1 MEKNEQPKIIRMY
14 NFLNYRY
21 DLRVNMVTQK
31 IECKKKSG
39 EGVFKP
45 INEDDLMFQLYE
57 VGFTGFE
64 KEFRTLFKSSKIQ
77 RFDPFLTY
85 FQSLSQWQEGDPD
98 YIDILS
104 DFVKTDDQDW
114 WRTMFKKHLVRTVE
128 QAIGGT
134 EFNKQCLTLVGRQ
147 NDGKTR
153 FLDFLV
159 PSALSEYSKKG
170 FTFGSKEGLFSLAQN
185 FLINLDELASFEKKE
200 LNNEFKAVLSESL
213 IRYTPKF
220 ANYETSVLRRASF
233 FASTNQMEFLTD
245 ETGNVRWVPFV
256 IKSIEHDYGGSKG
269 YSKNVNID
277 DVWSQ
282 AYTLYKMDYKSQLSP
297 EETEIQEVRN
307 KKFIRITDEMDVIG
321 RFFQKADKNDLDAEF
336 MQPTEVMEFLRFKTS
351 VKLYSNQIGKALSSL
366 GFTKVSHYKPETGSV
381 KGYFV
386 KKVL

>member
-1 MEKNEQPKIIRMY
+1 MKKNEQSEIKNEQPKIIRMY

-31 IECKKKSG
+31 IECKEKSG
-39 EGVFKP
+39 EGIFKST
-45 INEDDLMFQLYE
+45 NEDDLMFQLYE

-170 FTFGSKEGLFSLAQN
+170 FAFGSKEGLFSLAQN

-233 FASTNQMEFLTD
+233 FASTNQMEYLTD

-256 IKSIEHDYGGSKG
+256 IKSIIHDYGGMKG
-269 YSKNVNID
+269 YAKNVNID
-277 DVWSQ
+277 NVWSQ
-282 AYTLYKMDYKSQLSP
+282 AYTLYRTGYKSQLSP
-297 EETEIQEVRN
+297 EEIQIQEVRN
-307 KKFIRITDEMDVIG
+307 KKFIRVTDEMDVIG
-321 RFFQKADKNDLDAEF
+321 RFF
-336 MQPTEVMEFLRFKTS
+336 
-351 VKLYSNQIGKALSSL
+351 
-366 GFTKVSHYKPETGSV
+366 
-381 KGYFV
+381 
-386 KKVL
+386 